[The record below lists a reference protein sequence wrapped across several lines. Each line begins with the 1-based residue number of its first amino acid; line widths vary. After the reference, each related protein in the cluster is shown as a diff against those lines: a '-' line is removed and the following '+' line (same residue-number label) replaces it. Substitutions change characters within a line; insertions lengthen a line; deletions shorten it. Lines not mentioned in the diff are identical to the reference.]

1 MKMKCLK
8 VDEYIKRTACPKE
21 TRVLHEELEIYMR
34 NGPGPQGRTLYD
46 RVIRACN
53 HQLGVGSPNSDH
65 IAGLIKLV
73 ELALRGYDI
82 SGELGVQSTP
92 LYMEKITF
100 HVLKKLASLGV
111 YDPCSYLGSLLY
123 QRLAPAPQTE
133 DYCVLVRSCF
143 AVLWNGLS
151 AAQDGACLNPRDK
164 FCCQLQALSFLLLLD
179 RERTSPPSSFK
190 TPIYLE
196 DALTEFEKGC
206 GTLTKEDASLIL
218 EETHRHL
225 LSPWAGGRGG
235 DGQPSGR
242 PCLSTLCEVVLITS
256 KLLSK
261 ASFWSLAAGLVGGA
275 LGKVRNS
282 TDGLS
287 PGLMLGR
294 LAVDIH
300 RSMSSGEES
309 GQAFT
314 ECART
319 LRSLPNTLGD
329 REAHVIL
336 EGCSLV
342 VWAVEAGQS
351 KGLSGAV
358 LLAWFSFLEEHQEL
372 MQKRL
377 QKDLGSQSEE
387 SRLQQSLCFS
397 MYQGFVFSYESML
410 ASQLENTETLDRVLL
425 YCQATAGRMMNE
437 LRKLPSDNILIKAV
451 TAVSNLVCG
460 LYNRRL
466 YDQAFTL
473 VEILCQELCK
483 NCPPSLS
490 VDRLSRAFM
499 LAVQSSRR
507 GSHLERALD
516 WVILWLQTLGPGER
530 LTQHMTEP
538 VSLWVRT
545 KADAARAGQ
554 EDTRLRTL
562 RDGFGPDVPDEGV
575 MLCLLEE
582 ELRAYREVA
591 GDSTQERYNT
601 LCDLLDICHEDSHH
615 SHLRAVYLCEMA
627 QVVCFQDFSE
637 QTDCSAVDFTHEAL
651 RLLEEEPETEEN
663 ADRLKDDKA
672 HASLW
677 LYVCTLEKNLQEAI
691 DKEKRLQNV
700 RQQAGGDTNPVET
713 NDLDYEDKQK
723 QQDSNLVYE
732 GLRFNLA
739 AESKLSQPLDKA
751 LGEWASLL
759 QRNELPSV
767 KNPKQTCTSIALTAA
782 LYKLMGKPLQALEAY
797 QLASG
802 LSRRLGDAQG
812 HASSLCHSARLL
824 LELGAPEMAQA
835 QLEKAENC
843 LTPDPNTGG
852 TSLLSVLAK
861 LLRAQL
867 CYSKGQVA
875 QGVPYLCEVLKE
887 VGEQRHSKSWYLLR
901 ARALQTSS
909 AYLSLDTAAL
919 PPALRQRITRHGLKT
934 PDTALYESLKLLCS
948 LLVTLVGNGLYGA
961 CSSTDT
967 RFIDQGDNLVLK
979 WQLLSEL
986 LGCSVR
992 MVSVRSSSGAVHEAK
1007 LQCLEALKLAT
1018 KLQTLSQCAELLVI
1032 KAELELMKGER
1043 EECGFDLDKVRNLLE
1058 LCTDF
1063 TNGAQKAEVR
1073 IQPRKGRPAPKPE
1086 SPLPSGEED
1095 CKAFLSTRWFPKEP
1109 IERDLASSPPLKARA
1124 QRWLSSLGH
1133 VADCQ
1138 CPCCSEPSLG
1148 RVTARWA
1155 TTQADLALQLS
1166 PTEVRASRNLHLAA
1180 LARCK
1185 SITVKMAIKLTKL
1198 FPLKTLP
1205 PKPCLFQDLV
1215 ARVYLR
1221 IAMSG
1226 LELRMGKAA
1235 GTWKVL
1241 EAGLAFVA
1249 SKPSP
1254 ELGPLRARLLGA
1266 KAQVSCLALA
1276 TQRDCPPE
1284 ELFSAAWAW
1293 NPPPKGAVEVDHKP
1307 KTLPPPP
1314 TPLKKSKDPVVTAA
1328 KAKDT
1333 KKTKDHI
1340 PKIKVSFSSTKGQM
1354 SLVPKTPVV
1363 VKQSRD
1369 KSSVGELKSF
1379 DFNTE
1384 VPTVACTPVQRVKA
1398 PSARRGAAKVAAN
1411 LPFQVYEELSPSQD
1425 KPQPVP
1431 AAPKRT
1437 KKSRFKV
1444 EFSDESDT
1452 ESNPK
1457 VELKEKPVVSK
1468 KRITSTRALRA
1479 PKEVSAPD
1487 PLAEKAPPKRGRKKG
1502 TAVPLSCTSS
1512 EDELVASVS
1521 SSSQSAPA
1529 RRGRPRR
1536 QQPGTEGHSE
1546 VPERMRTIEEE
1557 MDGLNMDSSI
1567 EELRASDT
1575 ETEETGAASMVL
1587 DGPDTDFE
1595 VLRRDLC
1602 GDRERDCLSELRREG
1617 HPGGALQAQ
1626 AHLPHSNTGPDGL
1639 SLEAV
1644 QSLLRSAWLALQHF
1658 PPPTLY
1664 PSLCGLLALSLGQKD
1679 SVTTAM
1685 LHVQSLGVTSRHHM
1699 TRHLANRLKKLKKSS
1714 SELADRLGSLSL
1726 EEPSSQTG
1734 SPIEQRLSQL
1744 EKIFSFPTAEPSVF
1758 PQQHC
1763 QQFITQLQDLPT
1775 GLTVCVLSV
1784 LGVHPGEM
1792 GDTVLLSRLERDSD
1806 PVTVRIPTAQRE
1818 HPMSWLVQE
1827 MDSVQKEQKAVSCV
1841 SEKAKWWE
1849 GRRALDARME
1859 RLLEEMEGLLGCWRG
1874 LLLPLTS
1881 DPELSV
1887 QAKHLQKTLTAW
1899 GAQTSEEMLKAVL
1912 SASPLLSQSQLQ
1924 WFAQGVCVD
1933 QGKQCVDLLQTAAA
1947 VLAERPEPE
1956 GHVVLILDKYLQKL
1970 PWESIS
1976 CLRPCSVTRM
1986 PSLHSLL
1993 GHCALKES
2001 DPGCVLNGGVDPK
2014 QVFYVLNP
2022 DGNLGDTEERFKQSF
2037 TSEQHW
2043 QGVCGVA
2050 PDPDQLQDAVT
2061 AKDLY
2066 IYVGHGAGA
2075 RFLDGQRILK
2085 KEMRAASLLFGCSS
2099 AALAVR
2105 GEMEGT
2111 GIILNYLMAGCPLI
2125 LGNLWDV
2132 TDRDIDRFTK
2142 ALLESWLSAG
2152 PGASLLDHMALSR
2165 QATHLKHLIGAAPVV
2180 YGLPIHLR

>member
-21 TRVLHEELEIYMR
+21 TRVLHEELEVSV

-46 RVIRACN
+46 RVVRACN
-53 HQLGVGSPNSDH
+53 HQLGVGPLDSDH

-111 YDPCSYLGSLLY
+111 YHPCSYLGSLLY
-123 QRLAPAPQTE
+123 QRLAPTE

-151 AAQDGACLNPRDK
+151 AAQDGACLKPRDK

-179 RERTSPPSSFK
+179 RERTSPPSCSK
-190 TPIYLE
+190 TPIYVE

-225 LSPWAGGRGG
+225 LSPWAGGRGR

-261 ASFWSLAAGLVGGA
+261 AGFWSLAAGLVGGA

-282 TDGLS
+282 TDCLS
-287 PGLMLGR
+287 PALVLGR

-377 QKDLGSQSEE
+377 QKVNLTCALFD
-387 SRLQQSLCFS
+387 
-397 MYQGFVFSYESML
+397 Y
-410 ASQLENTETLDRVLL
+410 TETLDRVLL
-425 YCQATAGRMMNE
+425 YCQATAGRMMTE

-582 ELRAYREVA
+582 ELRAYKEVA

-627 QVVCFQDFSE
+627 QVDKICSTVE
-637 QTDCSAVDFTHEAL
+637 CSAVDFTHEAL
-651 RLLEEEPETEEN
+651 RLLEEEPEMEEN

-767 KNPKQTCTSIALTAA
+767 KNPKLTCTSIALTAA

-802 LSRRLGDAQG
+802 LSCLLGDAQG

-835 QLEKAENC
+835 QLEEAENC

-852 TSLLSVLAK
+852 PSLLFVLAK

-909 AYLSLDTAAL
+909 TYLSLDTAAL
-919 PPALRQRITRHGLKT
+919 PPALRQRITQHGLKT

-992 MVSVRSSSGAVHEAK
+992 MVSARSSSGAVHEAK

-1073 IQPRKGRPAPKPE
+1073 IQPRKGRKAPKPE

-1124 QRWLSSLGH
+1124 QRLLSSLGH

-1185 SITVKMAIKLTKL
+1185 SITVKLATKLTKL

-1205 PKPCLFQDLV
+1205 PKPCLLQDLV

-1235 GTWKVL
+1235 DTWKVL

-1340 PKIKVSFSSTKGQM
+1340 PKIKVSFSSKGQM

-1363 VKQSRD
+1363 VKHSSA

-1379 DFNTE
+1379 EFNTE

-1398 PSARRGAAKVAAN
+1398 PSSARRGAAKVAAN

-1468 KRITSTRALRA
+1468 KRITSTRTLRA

-1487 PLAEKAPPKRGRKKG
+1487 PHTAKAPPKRGRKKD
-1502 TAVPLSCTSS
+1502 AAAPLSCTSS

-1521 SSSQSAPA
+1521 SSSQSAPD

-1536 QQPGTEGHSE
+1536 QQAGTGGHSE
-1546 VPERMRTIEEE
+1546 APERMRTIEEE

-1575 ETEETGAASMVL
+1575 ETEETGMVL

-1626 AHLPHSNTGPDGL
+1626 AQLPHSNTGPDGL
-1639 SLEAV
+1639 SVEAV

-1664 PSLCGLLALSLGQKD
+1664 PRLCGLLALSLGQKD

-1734 SPIEQRLSQL
+1734 NPIEQRLSQL

-1775 GLTVCVLSV
+1775 GVTVCVLSV

-1806 PVTVRIPTAQRE
+1806 PITVRIPTAQRE
-1818 HPMSWLVQE
+1818 VGWLVQE

-1841 SEKAKWWE
+1841 SEKVKWWE
-1849 GRRALDARME
+1849 GRRALDTRME

-1887 QAKHLQKTLTAW
+1887 QAKHLQKTLAHWPGSTKITYFNPVF
-1899 GAQTSEEMLKAVL
+1899 QAVL

-1924 WFAQGVCVD
+1924 CFAQGVCVE

-2001 DPGCVLNGGVDPK
+2001 DLGGVLNGGVDPK

-2022 DGNLGDTEERFKQSF
+2022 DANLGDTEERFKQSF

-2105 GEMEGT
+2105 GELEGT

-2152 PGASLLDHMALSR
+2152 PGAPLLDHMALSR

>member
-1 MKMKCLK
+1 MSRVHLAVLLLQFQLFCLFYEHFK
-8 VDEYIKRTACPKE
+8 ILSMFCYNLHPAQPEEDWPPLTAWFLSRFLP
-21 TRVLHEELEIYMR
+21 R

-53 HQLGVGSPNSDH
+53 HQLGVGNPDSDQ

-100 HVLKKLASLGV
+100 HILKKLGSLGV
-111 YDPCSYLGSLLY
+111 YHPCSYLGSLLY

-164 FCCQLQALSFLLLLD
+164 LRCQMQALSFLLLLD
-179 RERTSPPSSFK
+179 RERTSPPSCSK
-190 TPIYLE
+190 TPIYME
-196 DALTEFEKGC
+196 DALAEFEKGC
-206 GTLTKEDASLIL
+206 GTLTKDDASLIL

-256 KLLSK
+256 KHLSK
-261 ASFWSLAAGLVGGA
+261 AGFWSLAAVLVGGA

-287 PGLMLGR
+287 QALVLGR

-319 LRSLPNTLGD
+319 LRSLPNTLGT

-377 QKDLGSQSEE
+377 QKVSVIHS
-387 SRLQQSLCFS
+387 SLTRKNIKEC
-397 MYQGFVFSYESML
+397 
-410 ASQLENTETLDRVLL
+410 LL
-425 YCQATAGRMMNE
+425 
-437 LRKLPSDNILIKAV
+437 

-473 VEILCQELCK
+473 VEILCQELRK

-538 VSLWVRT
+538 VSLWVRI

-601 LCDLLDICHEDSHH
+601 LCDLLDICHEDSYH

-677 LYVCTLEKNLQEAI
+677 LYVCTLEKNLQE
-691 DKEKRLQNV
+691 
-700 RQQAGGDTNPVET
+700 
-713 NDLDYEDKQK
+713 
-723 QQDSNLVYE
+723 
-732 GLRFNLA
+732 
-739 AESKLSQPLDKA
+739 
-751 LGEWASLL
+751 
-759 QRNELPSV
+759 
-767 KNPKQTCTSIALTAA
+767 
-782 LYKLMGKPLQALEAY
+782 
-797 QLASG
+797 
-802 LSRRLGDAQG
+802 
-812 HASSLCHSARLL
+812 
-824 LELGAPEMAQA
+824 
-835 QLEKAENC
+835 
-843 LTPDPNTGG
+843 
-852 TSLLSVLAK
+852 
-861 LLRAQL
+861 
-867 CYSKGQVA
+867 VA

-919 PPALRQRITRHGLKT
+919 PPALRQRITQHGLKT

-948 LLVTLVGNGLYGA
+948 LLVTLVGNGLL
-961 CSSTDT
+961 SSLILDPLLL
-967 RFIDQGDNLVLK
+967 GDNLVLK

-1058 LCTDF
+1058 LCTGTLLTYSNDCL
-1063 TNGAQKAEVR
+1063 
-1073 IQPRKGRPAPKPE
+1073 KGRPAPKSE

-1095 CKAFLSTRWFPKEP
+1095 CKTFLSTRWFPKEP

-1124 QRWLSSLGH
+1124 QRWLSSLDH

-1166 PTEVRASRNLHLAA
+1166 PTEVRVSRNLHLAA

-1185 SITVKMAIKLTKL
+1185 SITVKMATKLTKL
-1198 FPLKTLP
+1198 FPLKTLS
-1205 PKPCLFQDLV
+1205 PKPCLLQDLV

-1226 LELRMGKAA
+1226 LELRLGKAA

-1241 EAGLAFVA
+1241 EAGLAFVD

-1254 ELGPLRARLLGA
+1254 ELGPLRARLLVA

-1293 NPPPKGAVEVDHKP
+1293 NPPPKGVVEVDHKP

-1314 TPLKKSKDPVVTAA
+1314 TSLKKSKDPVVTAS

-1340 PKIKVSFSSTKGQM
+1340 PKIK
-1354 SLVPKTPVV
+1354 
-1363 VKQSRD
+1363 
-1369 KSSVGELKSF
+1369 
-1379 DFNTE
+1379 
-1384 VPTVACTPVQRVKA
+1384 
-1398 PSARRGAAKVAAN
+1398 
-1411 LPFQVYEELSPSQD
+1411 
-1425 KPQPVP
+1425 
-1431 AAPKRT
+1431 
-1437 KKSRFKV
+1437 
-1444 EFSDESDT
+1444 FSDESDT

-1468 KRITSTRALRA
+1468 KCITSTRALRA
-1479 PKEVSAPD
+1479 PKPVSD
-1487 PLAEKAPPKRGRKKG
+1487 PPAEKAPPKR
-1502 TAVPLSCTSS
+1502 
-1512 EDELVASVS
+1512 ASVS

-1536 QQPGTEGHSE
+1536 QQPGAGGHSE
-1546 VPERMRTIEEE
+1546 APERMRTIEEE
-1557 MDGLNMDSSI
+1557 MNGFNMDSSV

-1575 ETEETGAASMVL
+1575 ETEETGVASKRTFHVACIL
-1587 DGPDTDFE
+1587 HR
-1595 VLRRDLC
+1595 L
-1602 GDRERDCLSELRREG
+1602 ELPS
-1617 HPGGALQAQ
+1617 HAV
-1626 AHLPHSNTGPDGL
+1626 DGL
-1639 SLEAV
+1639 SVEAV
-1644 QSLLRSAWLALQHF
+1644 QALLRSAWLALQHF

-1664 PSLCGLLALSLGQKD
+1664 PRLCGLLALSLGQRD

-1699 TRHLANRLKKLKKSS
+1699 TRKLKKSS

-1734 SPIEQRLSQL
+1734 NPIEQRLSQL

-1763 QQFITQLQDLPT
+1763 QQFITQLDVVILSVPSL
-1775 GLTVCVLSV
+1775 GVTVCVLSV
-1784 LGVHPGEM
+1784 LGMHPGEM

-1806 PVTVRIPTAQRE
+1806 PVTVRIPTA
-1818 HPMSWLVQE
+1818 HWLVQE

-1859 RLLEEMEGLLGCWRG
+1859 VRLEMEGLLGCWRG

-1881 DPELSV
+1881 DPEGPSQKAMWCSFWTRSVSLALVLHTNTFSYPTLKSTLVCLARSTYKANNALSLCRGGLGRV
-1887 QAKHLQKTLTAW
+1887 LHDMNTLPVSVTIVV
-1899 GAQTSEEMLKAVL
+1899 K
-1912 SASPLLSQSQLQ
+1912 P
-1924 WFAQGVCVD
+1924 GVMCLV
-1933 QGKQCVDLLQTAAA
+1933 LLQ
-1947 VLAERPEPE
+1947 
-1956 GHVVLILDKYLQKL
+1956 YLQKL

-1993 GHCALKES
+1993 GHSALKES

-2022 DGNLGDTEERFKQSF
+2022 DANLGDTEERFKQSF

-2105 GEMEGT
+2105 GELEGT

-2142 ALLESWLSAG
+2142 ALLDSWLSAG
-2152 PGASLLDHMALSR
+2152 PGAPLLDHMALSR

>member
-1 MKMKCLK
+1 MQTKSLFLSNYVHKF
-8 VDEYIKRTACPKE
+8 VYIPVSE
-21 TRVLHEELEIYMR
+21 H
-34 NGPGPQGRTLYD
+34 
-46 RVIRACN
+46 
-53 HQLGVGSPNSDH
+53 
-65 IAGLIKLV
+65 
-73 ELALRGYDI
+73 
-82 SGELGVQSTP
+82 
-92 LYMEKITF
+92 
-100 HVLKKLASLGV
+100 
-111 YDPCSYLGSLLY
+111 
-123 QRLAPAPQTE
+123 
-133 DYCVLVRSCF
+133 
-143 AVLWNGLS
+143 
-151 AAQDGACLNPRDK
+151 
-164 FCCQLQALSFLLLLD
+164 
-179 RERTSPPSSFK
+179 
-190 TPIYLE
+190 
-196 DALTEFEKGC
+196 
-206 GTLTKEDASLIL
+206 
-218 EETHRHL
+218 
-225 LSPWAGGRGG
+225 
-235 DGQPSGR
+235 
-242 PCLSTLCEVVLITS
+242 
-256 KLLSK
+256 
-261 ASFWSLAAGLVGGA
+261 
-275 LGKVRNS
+275 
-282 TDGLS
+282 
-287 PGLMLGR
+287 
-294 LAVDIH
+294 
-300 RSMSSGEES
+300 
-309 GQAFT
+309 
-314 ECART
+314 
-319 LRSLPNTLGD
+319 
-329 REAHVIL
+329 
-336 EGCSLV
+336 
-342 VWAVEAGQS
+342 
-351 KGLSGAV
+351 
-358 LLAWFSFLEEHQEL
+358 FSFA
-372 MQKRL
+372 KT
-377 QKDLGSQSEE
+377 G
-387 SRLQQSLCFS
+387 
-397 MYQGFVFSYESML
+397 V
-410 ASQLENTETLDRVLL
+410 
-425 YCQATAGRMMNE
+425 
-437 LRKLPSDNILIKAV
+437 
-451 TAVSNLVCG
+451 
-460 LYNRRL
+460 
-466 YDQAFTL
+466 
-473 VEILCQELCK
+473 
-483 NCPPSLS
+483 
-490 VDRLSRAFM
+490 LSRAFM

-530 LTQHMTEP
+530 LTQHMSEP

-677 LYVCTLEKNLQEAI
+677 LYVCTLEKNLQEVGG
-691 DKEKRLQNV
+691 NV
-700 RQQAGGDTNPVET
+700 FQEISCLIIH
-713 NDLDYEDKQK
+713 DLDFTP
-723 QQDSNLVYE
+723 LH
-732 GLRFNLA
+732 FNLKFDI
-739 AESKLSQPLDKA
+739 E
-751 LGEWASLL
+751 
-759 QRNELPSV
+759 
-767 KNPKQTCTSIALTAA
+767 I
-782 LYKLMGKPLQALEAY
+782 PLQALEAY

-824 LELGAPEMAQA
+824 LELGAPEMAQD
-835 QLEKAENC
+835 QLEEAENC

-852 TSLLSVLAK
+852 PSLLSVLAK

-867 CYSKGQVA
+867 CYSKGQVTHT
-875 QGVPYLCEVLKE
+875 GVPYLCEVLTE

-919 PPALRQRITRHGLKT
+919 PPALRQRITQHGLKT

-948 LLVTLVGNGLYGA
+948 LLVTLVGNGLYGVDA
-961 CSSTDT
+961 ILSSLTFDPPLL
-967 RFIDQGDNLVLK
+967 GDNLVLK

-986 LGCSVR
+986 LGCSMR

-1073 IQPRKGRPAPKPE
+1073 IQPRKGRSAPKPE

-1185 SITVKMAIKLTKL
+1185 SITVKMATKLTKL

-1205 PKPCLFQDLV
+1205 PKPCLLQDLV

-1235 GTWKVL
+1235 GTLKVL

-1276 TQRDCPPE
+1276 TQIDCPPE

-1340 PKIKVSFSSTKGQM
+1340 PKIKV
-1354 SLVPKTPVV
+1354 
-1363 VKQSRD
+1363 
-1369 KSSVGELKSF
+1369 
-1379 DFNTE
+1379 
-1384 VPTVACTPVQRVKA
+1384 
-1398 PSARRGAAKVAAN
+1398 
-1411 LPFQVYEELSPSQD
+1411 
-1425 KPQPVP
+1425 
-1431 AAPKRT
+1431 
-1437 KKSRFKV
+1437 

-1468 KRITSTRALRA
+1468 KRITSTRALCA
-1479 PKEVSAPD
+1479 PKEVS
-1487 PLAEKAPPKRGRKKG
+1487 LA
-1502 TAVPLSCTSS
+1502 
-1512 EDELVASVS
+1512 ASVS

-1536 QQPGTEGHSE
+1536 QQPGTGGHSE
-1546 VPERMRTIEEE
+1546 APERMRTIEEE

-1575 ETEETGAASMVL
+1575 ETEETGAASK
-1587 DGPDTDFE
+1587 
-1595 VLRRDLC
+1595 
-1602 GDRERDCLSELRREG
+1602 SI
-1617 HPGGALQAQ
+1617 
-1626 AHLPHSNTGPDGL
+1626 SYGL
-1639 SLEAV
+1639 SVEAV

-1664 PSLCGLLALSLGQKD
+1664 PRLCGLLALSLGQRD

-1699 TRHLANRLKKLKKSS
+1699 TRKLKKSS

-1734 SPIEQRLSQL
+1734 NPIEQRLSQL
-1744 EKIFSFPTAEPSVF
+1744 EEIFSFPTAEPSVF

-1775 GLTVCVLSV
+1775 GVTVCVLSV

-1887 QAKHLQKTLTAW
+1887 QAKHLQKTLAAW
-1899 GAQTSEEMLKAVL
+1899 GAQTSEEMLKVL
-1912 SASPLLSQSQLQ
+1912 LPHSCPLLQ
-1924 WFAQGVCVD
+1924 
-1933 QGKQCVDLLQTAAA
+1933 
-1947 VLAERPEPE
+1947 
-1956 GHVVLILDKYLQKL
+1956 YLQKL

-2001 DPGCVLNGGVDPK
+2001 DPDCVLNGGVDPK

-2022 DGNLGDTEERFKQSF
+2022 DANLGDTEERFKQSF

-2105 GEMEGT
+2105 GELEGT

-2152 PGASLLDHMALSR
+2152 PGAPLLDHMALSR

>member
-21 TRVLHEELEIYMR
+21 TRVLHEELEVSV

-46 RVIRACN
+46 RVVRACN
-53 HQLGVGSPNSDH
+53 HQLGVGPPDSDH

-111 YDPCSYLGSLLY
+111 YHPCSYLGSLLY
-123 QRLAPAPQTE
+123 QRLAPTE

-179 RERTSPPSSFK
+179 RERTSPSSCSK
-190 TPIYLE
+190 TPIYVE
-196 DALTEFEKGC
+196 DALTEFEKGS

-225 LSPWAGGRGG
+225 LSPWAGGRGR

-261 ASFWSLAAGLVGGA
+261 AGFWSLAAGLVGGA

-287 PGLMLGR
+287 PALVLGR

-300 RSMSSGEES
+300 RSMSSGKES

-377 QKDLGSQSEE
+377 QKVDLTCE
-387 SRLQQSLCFS
+387 LFDL
-397 MYQGFVFSYESML
+397 
-410 ASQLENTETLDRVLL
+410 LL
-425 YCQATAGRMMNE
+425 YCQATAGRMMTE

-507 GSHLERALD
+507 SSHLERALD

-582 ELRAYREVA
+582 ELRAYKEVA

-835 QLEKAENC
+835 QLEEAENC

-852 TSLLSVLAK
+852 PSLLFVLAK

-919 PPALRQRITRHGLKT
+919 PPALRQRITQHGLKT

-1073 IQPRKGRPAPKPE
+1073 IQPRKGCPAPKPE

-1124 QRWLSSLGH
+1124 QRLLSSLGH

-1185 SITVKMAIKLTKL
+1185 SITVKLATKLTKL

-1205 PKPCLFQDLV
+1205 PKPCLLQDLV

-1235 GTWKVL
+1235 DTWKVL

-1284 ELFSAAWAW
+1284 ELFSAAWVW

-1340 PKIKVSFSSTKGQM
+1340 PKIKVSFSSKGQM

-1363 VKQSRD
+1363 VKQSRA
-1369 KSSVGELKSF
+1369 KSSVGELISF
-1379 DFNTE
+1379 EFNTE

-1398 PSARRGAAKVAAN
+1398 PSSARRGAAKVAAN

-1468 KRITSTRALRA
+1468 KRITSTRTLRA

-1487 PLAEKAPPKRGRKKG
+1487 PPTAKAPPKRGRKKD
-1502 TAVPLSCTSS
+1502 AAAPLSYTSS

-1536 QQPGTEGHSE
+1536 QQPGTGGHSE
-1546 VPERMRTIEEE
+1546 APERMRTIEEE

-1575 ETEETGAASMVL
+1575 ETEETGMVL

-1626 AHLPHSNTGPDGL
+1626 AQLPHSNTGLDGL
-1639 SLEAV
+1639 SVEAV

-1664 PSLCGLLALSLGQKD
+1664 PRLCGLLALSLGQKD

-1699 TRHLANRLKKLKKSS
+1699 TRHLANRIKKLKKSS

-1734 SPIEQRLSQL
+1734 NPIEQRLSQL

-1775 GLTVCVLSV
+1775 GVTVCVLSV

-1818 HPMSWLVQE
+1818 VGYPWLVQE

-1841 SEKAKWWE
+1841 SEKVKWWE
-1849 GRRALDARME
+1849 GRRALDTRME

-1887 QAKHLQKTLTAW
+1887 QAKHLQKTLAAW

-1924 WFAQGVCVD
+1924 CFAQGVCVE

-2001 DPGCVLNGGVDPK
+2001 DLGGVLNGGVDPK

-2022 DGNLGDTEERFKQSF
+2022 DANLGDTEERFKQSF

-2105 GEMEGT
+2105 GELEGT

-2152 PGASLLDHMALSR
+2152 PGAPLLDHMALSR